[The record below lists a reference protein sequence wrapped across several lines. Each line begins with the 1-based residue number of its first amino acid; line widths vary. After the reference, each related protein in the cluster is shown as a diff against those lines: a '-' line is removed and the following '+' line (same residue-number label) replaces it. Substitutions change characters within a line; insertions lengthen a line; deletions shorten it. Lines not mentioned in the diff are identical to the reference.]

1 MGADGK
7 TVLVWVS
14 RHELNEKNNEILK
27 RAFGDYE
34 IVRFSQTVTDVSEL
48 VKFANENDADAYVV
62 VLPPHLIQQLM
73 NADRRPIYRFV
84 VNRIVDESGNATF
97 VPIGLERIVK
107 IEVVTERIV

>member
-1 MGADGK
+1 MGAGEK

-14 RHELNEKNNEILK
+14 RHKLTSENHEILK

-34 IVRFSQTVTDVSEL
+34 VVQFSQTVTDVSEL

-73 NADRRPIYRFV
+73 NADRKPIYRFTV
-84 VNRIVDESGNATF
+84 ERIVDESGNAVFT
-97 VPIGLERIVK
+97 PIGLERIVETR
-107 IEVVTERIV
+107 IVTERIV

>member
-7 TVLVWVS
+7 TVLIWVS
-14 RHELNEKNNEILK
+14 RHKLTSENHEILRK
-27 RAFGDYE
+27 AFGDYE
-34 IVRFSQTVTDVSEL
+34 VVQYAETIQDVSEL

-73 NADRRPIYRFV
+73 NADRRPVYRFV
-84 VNRIVDESGNATF
+84 VNRTVSEDGNAVFT
-97 VPIGLERIVK
+97 PIGLERIVK

>member
-7 TVLVWVS
+7 TVLIWVS
-14 RHELNEKNNEILK
+14 RHKLTSENHEILRK
-27 RAFGDYE
+27 AFGDYE
-34 IVRFSQTVTDVSEL
+34 VVQYAETVTDVSEL

-84 VNRIVDESGNATF
+84 VNRIVDESGNAVFT
-97 VPIGLERIVK
+97 PIGLERIVE
-107 IEVVTERIV
+107 IRIVTERIV